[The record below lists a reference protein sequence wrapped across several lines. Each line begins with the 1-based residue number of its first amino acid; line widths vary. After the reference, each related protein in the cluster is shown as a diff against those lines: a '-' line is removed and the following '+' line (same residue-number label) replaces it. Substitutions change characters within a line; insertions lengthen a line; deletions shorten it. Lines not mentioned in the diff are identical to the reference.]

1 MQRSKFDFGRAD
13 AGAGGMSMISG
24 SGGASGMGA
33 LSSSSDASAM
43 AHLKS
48 GLRLDVLGEE
58 LIVGME
64 RRGLRHGIAELGVAA
79 CAQAMPS
86 SYPRLVLLAQ
96 VRDCASC
103 PFGRRLAPPCF
114 VHGQASEGA
123 IEDGAGKRGA
133 RLRMDAALEA
143 AEDGHVAGLQ
153 VRRAVRREEAQHDVW
168 ESGLHGGQGG
178 LAGVMLAMSQR
189 RIHACPSLPRLSTS
203 SNVAS
208 RRIVVVVAQPL
219 SDVTWRVRSGQVSP
233 GKTASVLPA
242 CTICTSVSSGPRSI
256 LKATVNVVASF
267 ALPCSWAC
275 FTPRRPHPI

>member
-1 MQRSKFDFGRAD
+1 M
-13 AGAGGMSMISG
+13 
-24 SGGASGMGA
+24 
-33 LSSSSDASAM
+33 
-43 AHLKS
+43 
-48 GLRLDVLGEE
+48 
-58 LIVGME
+58 GME
-64 RRGLRHGIAELGVAA
+64 RRVLFGGFFEVGIAVG
-79 CAQAMPS
+79 AQTTPS
-86 SYPRLVLLAQ
+86 SRPRLVFVAE

-103 PFGRRLAPPCF
+103 PFGRRLALPCF

-123 IEDGAGKRGA
+123 IEDGEGKRAA

-153 VRRAVRREEAQHDVW
+153 VRRAVWREEAQHDVR

-203 SNVAS
+203 SSVAS

-219 SDVTWRVRSGQVSP
+219 SDVTWRVRSGQDSP
-233 GKTASVLPA
+233 SKTASVLPVHDLH
-242 CTICTSVSSGPRSI
+242 SVSSGPRSM
-256 LKATVNVVASF
+256 LKATVNVVPSF